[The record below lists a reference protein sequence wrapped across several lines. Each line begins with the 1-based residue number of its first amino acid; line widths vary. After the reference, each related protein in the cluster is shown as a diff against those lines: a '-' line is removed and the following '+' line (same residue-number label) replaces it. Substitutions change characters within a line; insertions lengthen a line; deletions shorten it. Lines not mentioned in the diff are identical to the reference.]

1 MSKVSM
7 ENRYK
12 YYYEQLDIRL
22 KEAYDRI
29 HSGLIDRNKYIY
41 LNKNYNFC
49 EIDNIISKIILD
61 SAMGI

>member
-41 LNKNYNFC
+41 
-49 EIDNIISKIILD
+49 I
-61 SAMGI
+61 